1 MSIDAKILNKILQ
14 NKSNNTFKGSYT
26 IIKRDLFQGCKDLYL
41 KTNQF
46 DIPTQ
51 IEE

>member
-26 IIKRDLFQGCKDLYL
+26 IIKRYLFQGCKDFSVFAS
-41 KTNQF
+41 QS
-46 DIPTQ
+46 I
-51 IEE
+51 